1 MGYVV
6 LIFCLWHFSPI
17 VHLFIFVVFLIIS
30 LDRGLWLTRAH
41 CHYSDFISHQLICLF
56 YCLFSLRK
64 WRLHRAKI
72 LSVSFTVE
80 CSAPVTVPG
89 TWRVLDKCW
98 MSTGFPFFFS
108 KKTELIYAFAAFFF
122 FSDHIFIFQNC
133 NGSFCICSHS
143 YLFNFWMLFFN
154 NVVSSGSYSFAFL
167 FATR

>member
-1 MGYVV
+1 MAHKILVQLSISDVLDLIKYSRRIVGYVV

-80 CSAPVTVPG
+80 CPAPVTVPG

-98 MSTGFPFFFS
+98 MSTGFPFFFFLKRLNWFALLQPFFLQWPYFHFS
-108 KKTELIYAFAAFFF
+108 KL
-122 FSDHIFIFQNC
+122 
-133 NGSFCICSHS
+133 
-143 YLFNFWMLFFN
+143 
-154 NVVSSGSYSFAFL
+154 
-167 FATR
+167 